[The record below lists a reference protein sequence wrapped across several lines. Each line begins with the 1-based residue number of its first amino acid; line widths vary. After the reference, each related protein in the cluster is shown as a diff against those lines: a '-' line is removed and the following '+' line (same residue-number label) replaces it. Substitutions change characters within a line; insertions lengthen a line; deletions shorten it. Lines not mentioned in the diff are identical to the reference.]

1 MRICLLS
8 PENVLE
14 RKISILKDR
23 FCQLTLDF
31 LFYPSIFTIPK
42 LLSGKQRNYDALIF
56 LGKTT
61 LNYVSSKLTPTI
73 PWYVVPRSSA
83 SIVQL
88 LFSLS
93 LSSYNIYELIS
104 DAPQDELNIIYDSYK
119 QTFASPFTPK
129 IIKAPEYVFN
139 ELFYDN
145 LVNYYMQCQKQYD
158 NYTCITI
165 YSDVYQRLKDKNFPI
180 VFSCASLT
188 DISNTIEKAHSAFLL
203 QSSRESQIVIIHIA
217 IDEPNNY
224 SPIADD
230 EYQIAIENLNIA
242 KLIYAFAK
250 KIQGA
255 LFPIKNTEFLL
266 FSTRTI
272 IEHET
277 NKFKEFSLMDAVK
290 KNTAKTISVGIGLG
304 TTVFKSKKNSYAGLK
319 KAQANGGN
327 QIFVVYDENTIRG
340 PFPSKKVHP
349 TPIMNDRF
357 SSLSSETGISSFTL
371 SQIHKLLTEKGSHE
385 CTVNELSDYL
395 HISTRAVNRII
406 LKLIDTHHCYEIGKK
421 YHRKAG
427 RPSRILQFNF

>member
-1 MRICLLS
+1 M
-8 PENVLE
+8 
-14 RKISILKDR
+14 
-23 FCQLTLDF
+23 
-31 LFYPSIFTIPK
+31 
-42 LLSGKQRNYDALIF
+42 
-56 LGKTT
+56 
-61 LNYVSSKLTPTI
+61 
-73 PWYVVPRSSA
+73 
-83 SIVQL
+83 
-88 LFSLS
+88 
-93 LSSYNIYELIS
+93 
-104 DAPQDELNIIYDSYK
+104 
-119 QTFASPFTPK
+119 
-129 IIKAPEYVFN
+129 
-139 ELFYDN
+139 
-145 LVNYYMQCQKQYD
+145 
-158 NYTCITI
+158 
-165 YSDVYQRLKDKNFPI
+165 
-180 VFSCASLT
+180 
-188 DISNTIEKAHSAFLL
+188 

-230 EYQIAIENLNIA
+230 EYQIAIENLNVA

-427 RPSRILQFNF
+427 RPSRILQFDF